1 MKIKSQKQDEPD
13 MRKPKIRELKEAIT
27 SLFSKPYT
35 TKFPYS
41 VHVPFERFR
50 GKPQYNFEKCVGC
63 GACAIV
69 CPAGAI
75 KIEDLIDGNKPIRR
89 LTHFSGICI
98 FCGQCEAN
106 CIADRMGI
114 KLTKEFDLAYF
125 KQGEDAHSVEYE
137 LLLCKCCG
145 RIIGAKKHLIWSIK
159 KIGHLSFAQ
168 GILLHINQDILE
180 IKSLI
185 PEQKVDTPL
194 KRTDI
199 FKIICPQCRREAF
212 LIDENIKG

>member
-1 MKIKSQKQDEPD
+1 MK
-13 MRKPKIRELKEAIT
+13 KPKIRELVEALR

-35 TKFPYS
+35 TKFPE
-41 VHVPFERFR
+41 VPHVPFERFR
-50 GKPQYNFEKCVGC
+50 GKPQFNFEKCVGC

-75 KIEDLIDGNKPIRR
+75 KLEDIRQGSTAKRR
-89 LTHFSGICI
+89 LTHYSGICI

-106 CIADRMGI
+106 CIADKSGI

-125 KQGEDAHSVEYE
+125 SQGDDSHFIEHDLVVCQS
-137 LLLCKCCG
+137 CG
-145 RIIGAKKHLIWSIK
+145 RIIGAKKHLVWAIR

-168 GILLHINQDILE
+168 GILLNINQE
-180 IKSLI
+180 IIQVKSEI
-185 PEQKVDTPL
+185 PETKVEKPL
-194 KRTDI
+194 QRTDI

-212 LIDENIKG
+212 LIDESIKLENNQK